1 MAGASTRATQNDNLQ
16 VSPEEMA
23 FRLERVGGRLLE
35 IARSGAGKKLEG
47 PLTECVR
54 ELRQVWSALRDLALV
69 FDANRV
75 ETMLAHEEEL
85 RRAME
90 ILNGTVGTLSR
101 ANERVVANVDRQLHK
116 LDEVDAIGDASLMA
130 ERLRSVSGSVREAA
144 TEMRSDIERSAA
156 QLDQSQ
162 QIIKAVDH
170 KLREAKKQVMYDSL
184 TRVLSRAIFE
194 QRLHEMA
201 SQSSAVTGA
210 WCLAIVD
217 IDNISVTNERLGR
230 RVGDALLFRI
240 ADIVQTTSETLPGA
254 IVGRWGGE
262 EFAVLMPRTSL
273 TQGRQL
279 AEEIRG
285 TVNLAKWEC
294 RASSQPVVV
303 TATVSVG
310 VVQHRNGESATE
322 MIARVLECL
331 ARAKRRGR
339 NCVVAET

>member
-1 MAGASTRATQNDNLQ
+1 
-16 VSPEEMA
+16 
-23 FRLERVGGRLLE
+23 
-35 IARSGAGKKLEG
+35 
-47 PLTECVR
+47 
-54 ELRQVWSALRDLALV
+54 
-69 FDANRV
+69 
-75 ETMLAHEEEL
+75 MLAHEEEL

-116 LDEVDAIGDASLMA
+116 LDEIDAIGDASLMA

-170 KLREAKKQVMYDSL
+170 KLREAKKQVMYDS
-184 TRVLSRAIFE
+184 
-194 QRLHEMA
+194 LHEMA

-303 TATVSVG
+303 TTTVSVG

-339 NCVVAET
+339 NCVVAEA